1 MGDEEHRR
9 LTASRRS
16 RSSCSSYP
24 LVRFVTRCC
33 SVMPLT
39 NAGTLTKY
47 RMSVQFS
54 PRRTVTSISHEMPES
69 RLLSWDN
76 FYVIVGSSAG
86 ALTGLQFVVMA
97 LVSDLRKPASSDT
110 IGAFGTPTIVHFSV
124 VLTLSA
130 VLSAPWPSMSGPE
143 WILGVAGAVGL
154 AYVGIVTFRAA
165 QQEGYKPVFEDW
177 LWHTVLPFVSYALLL
192 AGSITMSRNST
203 PALFMI
209 ATMAMLLLL
218 VGIHNAWDTV
228 TFIVVRKSSKAAASE
243 SR

>member
-1 MGDEEHRR
+1 LPFFVFFVPLRALRDSLLLRELRDRR
-9 LTASRRS
+9 DAVEQCRDANKISFERAIFAASDCHFDR
-16 RSSCSSYP
+16 Y
-24 LVRFVTRCC
+24 
-33 SVMPLT
+33 
-39 NAGTLTKY
+39 G
-47 RMSVQFS
+47 
-54 PRRTVTSISHEMPES
+54 MPES
-69 RLLSWDN
+69 PLLSWDN

-130 VLSAPWPSMSGPE
+130 VLSAPWPSLAAPE

-154 AYVGIVTFRAA
+154 VYVGIVTFRAA
-165 QQEGYKPVFEDW
+165 RQDGYKPVFEDW
-177 LWHTVLPFVSYALLL
+177 FWHTVLPFISYALLL
-192 AGSITMSRNST
+192 GGSITMSRNTT

-218 VGIHNAWDTV
+218 IGIHNAWDTV
-228 TFIVVRKSSKAAASE
+228 TFIVVQKSTKAASE
-243 SR
+243 SK